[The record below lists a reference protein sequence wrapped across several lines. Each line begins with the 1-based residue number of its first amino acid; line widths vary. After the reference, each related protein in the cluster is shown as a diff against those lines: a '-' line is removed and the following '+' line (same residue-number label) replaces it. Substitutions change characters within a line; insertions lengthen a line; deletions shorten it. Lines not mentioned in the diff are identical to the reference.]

1 MTASTN
7 VDGPEDA
14 DTAIVMTGQWAL
26 SSDPRIRAIRNAAR
40 PVRRAITDANQVEG
54 AFFVLG
60 RGPPVRVLR
69 RLGEEQLL
77 GSNVDQHVL
86 ARVEPFAIGSVAL
99 VHFAPRSGDFP
110 RIEPHDVVTLARSG
124 TSDGQALECAREDTA
139 AQLARRKRA

>member
-14 DTAIVMTGQWAL
+14 DTAIVTVGQWAL

-40 PVRRAITDANQVEG
+40 PERRAITDAHQVEG
-54 AFFVLG
+54 AFLVLG
-60 RGPPVRVLR
+60 RGPPVRVLL

-86 ARVEPFAIGSVAL
+86 ARVEPFAIGSA
-99 VHFAPRSGDFP
+99 
-110 RIEPHDVVTLARSG
+110 
-124 TSDGQALECAREDTA
+124 
-139 AQLARRKRA
+139 